1 MSRPQQP
8 AASWANVPA
17 ASAAPIA
24 SSFSGAVQSKLALS
38 ASPGEVGAGWGA
50 VGVTEHAL
58 STTRRSAPA
67 EIARVFRMECVYQSS
82 RRSDREQLIAKR
94 KPKSVA
100 LPTFATDSSQH
111 AETTRVDPVSASECV
126 RRGREPGQRL
136 SGEVRVAVPA
146 RTSTC
151 QENRCASTPTPRRGA
166 HDGYIG
172 CL

>member
-50 VGVTEHAL
+50 VGVAEHAV
-58 STTRRSAPA
+58 STTKRSAPL
-67 EIARVFRMECVYQSS
+67 EIAIVFRMECVYQSS
-82 RRSDREQLIAKR
+82 RRSDREQRIAKR
-94 KPKSVA
+94 QPRSLA
-100 LPTFATDSSQH
+100 LQTVATDLSQH
-111 AETTRVDPVSASECV
+111 AETTRVGPVSTSERV
-126 RRGREPGQRL
+126 RRGRKHGHRL
-136 SGEVRVAVPA
+136 SGAARVAVRA
-146 RTSTC
+146 G
-151 QENRCASTPTPRRGA
+151 QKDRCASTATPRRGA